1 MVSFRPGRR
10 RVAVADTQRWPASA
24 LQNMCESSESK
35 VSFFP
40 PPISSASD
48 YWCRMCMEL
57 YRDDDRRALRA
68 LWAPPRR
75 GLGHHADRPTGRPR
89 REASSPDSGVR
100 TLVAGC
106 ALQGGFQ
113 IPALHFCSAGAAC
126 MVHGPWPW
134 RQADGKASE
143 ARYGYTVPRVLCV
156 RAWWYYMRVTPR
168 PDKACRPCRARCT
181 CSSNTNTSTY
191 VQCLIVW
198 MLLNFLWTGPLR
210 VLYVIVDT

>member
-1 MVSFRPGRR
+1 
-10 RVAVADTQRWPASA
+10 
-24 LQNMCESSESK
+24 
-35 VSFFP
+35 
-40 PPISSASD
+40 
-48 YWCRMCMEL
+48 MEL

-100 TLVAGC
+100 TPVALC
-106 ALQGGFQ
+106 REDSKFPL
-113 IPALHFCSAGAAC
+113 CTSAAQEQHAC

-134 RQADGKASE
+134 RHGRREGERSTVWLYST
-143 ARYGYTVPRVLCV
+143 ARAVQCV
-156 RAWWYYMRVTPR
+156 RAWWYCMRVTPR

>member
-1 MVSFRPGRR
+1 
-10 RVAVADTQRWPASA
+10 
-24 LQNMCESSESK
+24 
-35 VSFFP
+35 
-40 PPISSASD
+40 
-48 YWCRMCMEL
+48 MEL

-126 MVHGPWPW
+126 MHGAWTVAVAA
-134 RQADGKASE
+134 RQTGRRAKHGMVIQYRACC
-143 ARYGYTVPRVLCV
+143 AV
-156 RAWWYYMRVTPR
+156 RACMVVLH
-168 PDKACRPCRARCT
+168 ACYA
-181 CSSNTNTSTY
+181 TSG
-191 VQCLIVW
+191 QSLS
-198 MLLNFLWTGPLR
+198 PL
-210 VLYVIVDT
+210 